1 MTNSLTSMFLVPM
14 TIMLILLFVFVIY
27 DEFIEKYVFA
37 DDDYDDGY
45 VDPGSFCSLLKK
57 PSTRSLL
64 TSTFLVIMKYDDGNG
79 DSG

>member
-1 MTNSLTSMFLVPM
+1 
-14 TIMLILLFVFVIY
+14 MLFAFVFVFAIY
-27 DEFIEKYVFA
+27 DEFIDKYVFA

>member
-1 MTNSLTSMFLVPM
+1 
-14 TIMLILLFVFVIY
+14 MLFIEETIY

-37 DDDYDDGY
+37 DDDYDDGN
-45 VDPGSFCSLLKK
+45 VDPGSFCSSLKR